1 MHDDKKSVLLISMP
15 FAGITIPSIQLPI
28 LGGYL
33 KERNITVNTK
43 NLYLKAAEF
52 YGLNNYDF
60 LSNTP
65 GISYAAQMAYSRY
78 VFPKHWNQ
86 ENEKFRIYF
95 NEIFLKYK
103 DLHKNFSFEDYVDYT
118 DKFFNWIFEK
128 IEWKNYDIIGFT
140 LNYGQFLPTLAVAKK
155 IKESYSD
162 KKIIFGGGRT
172 VDKLGVKVL
181 EAFDFV
187 DFIVSGDGE
196 ESLYLLA
203 SNYENYESI
212 PNLIYR
218 FEDKVIR
225 NHLDFNVDFNNIPV
239 LNFDQFYQELSTSS
253 NEVQKYFHLHGRLPI
268 EISRGCW
275 WNKCTFCNLNLQH
288 NCYREKNVEKIIE
301 EIKFLSDRY
310 KILNFHII
318 GNTLPKRNYRNLLEE
333 IKKIGKDFSFFVEA
347 RAGGLKSHD
356 YTLLKEAGFIV
367 MQTGIEAFS
376 QNYLKKMNKGVR
388 VIDNIATLKFCKENE
403 IKNDYNLIFD
413 YPNEE
418 KIDFEESKK
427 NIQFFMQY
435 LDPPQLNNLLVG
447 FGSHIYKHPEE
458 YNIDKLDFTD
468 IDKIMFPLEFLEKGF
483 NFYYSFKRKKDI
495 EQNNWKLLVE
505 EWKNENEKFL
515 FGDSRR
521 NSPINRFIFYFLDG
535 GNFLKIYDKRNAENV
550 RIYVLNKV
558 EREIFLSCID
568 IISYQELEEK
578 FSNIPNYQLT
588 AILYTFEKNGIV
600 FKEDNYYLSLP
611 LQYNVKS
618 YKYAK
623 KELTTTAV

>member
-1 MHDDKKSVLLISMP
+1 MHEGKKSVLLVSMP
-15 FAGITIPSIQLPI
+15 FASITIPSIQLPI
-28 LGGYL
+28 LAEYL
-33 KERNITVNTK
+33 RERNITVKTK
-43 NLYLKAAEF
+43 HLYLKAAEF
-52 YGLNNYDF
+52 YGLRNYDF
-60 LSNTP
+60 LSNTS
-65 GISYAAQMAYSRY
+65 GISYAAQMVFSKY
-78 VFPKHWNQ
+78 VFPEHWTFKF
-86 ENEKFRIYF
+86 EKFKDYF
-95 NEIFLKYK
+95 NHIVLKDK
-103 DLHKNFSFEDYVDYT
+103 GLQKNFSFSNYVEQSN
-118 DKFFNWIFEK
+118 KFFNWIIGN
-128 IEWKNYDIIGFT
+128 IEWKDYDLIGFT
-140 LNYGQFLPTLAVAKK
+140 LNYGQFLPSLAVANK
-155 IKESYSD
+155 IKETYPD

-172 VDKLGVKVL
+172 VGKLGVKVL

-203 SNYENYESI
+203 SDYKNYECI

-218 FEDKVIR
+218 VGDKVVW
-225 NHLDFNVDFNNIPV
+225 NQSDFQVDFNNIPIP
-239 LNFDQFYQELSTSS
+239 NFDSFYQELSTSS
-253 NEVQKYFHLHGRLPI
+253 NDVQKYFHLHGRLPV

-288 NCYREKNVEKIIE
+288 NCYREKSVDKIIE

-318 GNTLPKRNYRNLLEE
+318 GNTLPKSNYRNLLEE

-347 RAGGLKSHD
+347 RAGGLNNSD
-356 YTLLKEAGFIV
+356 YTLLREAGFIA

-376 QNYLKKMNKGVR
+376 QNYLKKMNKGAR

-418 KIDFEESKK
+418 RIDFDETRK
-427 NIQFFMQY
+427 NIQLFMQY

-447 FGSHIYKHPEE
+447 FGSHIYKNPDEF
-458 YNIDKLDFTD
+458 NIDKLDFTD
-468 IDKIMFPLEFLEKGF
+468 IDKIMFPVEFLEKGF
-483 NFYYSFKRKKDI
+483 NFYYSFKRKKEI
-495 EQNNWKLLVE
+495 EQNNWKQLVE
-505 EWKNENEKFL
+505 DWKKNNEKL
-515 FGDSRR
+515 FCKDSGII
-521 NSPINRFIFYFLDG
+521 NPINRFIFYFVDG

-550 RIYVLNKV
+550 KIYVLNEV

-568 IISYQELEEK
+568 IISLHELEEK

-618 YKYAK
+618 SKYAK
-623 KELTTTAV
+623 KELAATAL

>member
-1 MHDDKKSVLLISMP
+1 MHEEKKSVLLVSMP
-15 FAGITIPSIQLPI
+15 FASITIPSIQLPI
-28 LGGYL
+28 LAGYSR
-33 KERNITVNTK
+33 ERNINVKTMH
-43 NLYLKAAEF
+43 LYLKAAEF

-60 LSNTP
+60 LSNIP
-65 GISYAAQMAYSRY
+65 GLSYAAQMAFSKY
-78 VFPKHWNQ
+78 VFPEHCCR
-86 ENEKFRIYF
+86 EIEKFKDYF
-95 NEIFLKYK
+95 NQNFLRNKG
-103 DLHKNFSFEDYVDYT
+103 LPKNFSFNNYVEQT
-118 DKFFNWIFEK
+118 DRFFNWIIQK
-128 IEWKNYDIIGFT
+128 IEWKDYDLIGFT
-140 LNYGQFLPTLAVAKK
+140 LNYGQFLPSLAVAKK
-155 IKESYSD
+155 IKDTYPE

-172 VDKLGVKVL
+172 VGKLGVKVI

-196 ESLYLLA
+196 ESLYLL
-203 SNYENYESI
+203 SSDYQNYESI

-218 FEDKVIR
+218 VGDKVVW
-225 NHLDFNVDFNNIPV
+225 NQSDFQVDFNNIPMP
-239 LNFDQFYQELSTSS
+239 NFDPFYHELSTSS
-253 NEVQKYFHLHGRLPI
+253 NDVQKYFHLHGRLPV

-288 NCYREKNVEKIIE
+288 NCYREKSVEKIIE

-347 RAGGLKSHD
+347 RAGGLNSSD
-356 YTLLKEAGFIV
+356 YMLLREAGFIA

-376 QNYLKKMNKGVR
+376 QNYLKKMNKGAR

-418 KIDFEESKK
+418 RIDFDETRK

-435 LDPPQLNNLLVG
+435 LDPPQLNNLLIG
-447 FGSHIYKHPEE
+447 FGSHIYKNPEE

-468 IDKIMFPLEFLEKGF
+468 IDKLMFPIEFLEKGF

-495 EQNNWKLLVE
+495 EQYNWKQLVE

-515 FGDSRR
+515 CGNSRKI
-521 NSPINRFIFYFLDG
+521 NHINRFIFYFVDG
-535 GNFLKIYDKRNAENV
+535 GNFLKIYDKRNSENV
-550 RIYVLNKV
+550 RIYVLNEV

-568 IISYQELEEK
+568 IISLQELEEK

-611 LQYNVKS
+611 LQYNVKFS
-618 YKYAK
+618 KYAK
-623 KELTTTAV
+623 KELASTTL

>member
-1 MHDDKKSVLLISMP
+1 MHEEKKSVLLVSMP
-15 FAGITIPSIQLPI
+15 FASITIPSIQLPI
-28 LGGYL
+28 LAGYL
-33 KERNITVNTK
+33 RERNITVKTK
-43 NLYLKAAEF
+43 HLYLKAAEF
-52 YGLNNYDF
+52 YGLNNYDY
-60 LSNTP
+60 LSNKS
-65 GISYAAQMAYSRY
+65 GISYAAQMVFSKY
-78 VFPKHWNQ
+78 VFPEHWIK
-86 ENEKFRIYF
+86 EIEKFENYF
-95 NEIFLKYK
+95 NKIFLRNKV
-103 DLHKNFSFEDYVDYT
+103 LLKNFSFNNYVEQT
-118 DKFFNWIFEK
+118 DRFFNWIIQK
-128 IEWKNYDIIGFT
+128 IEWKDYDLIGFT
-140 LNYGQFLPTLAVAKK
+140 LNYGQFLPSLSVAKK
-155 IKESYSD
+155 IKDTYPD

-172 VDKLGVKVL
+172 VGKLGVKVL

-203 SNYENYESI
+203 SDYQNYESI
-212 PNLIYR
+212 SNLIYR
-218 FEDKVIR
+218 VGDKVVW
-225 NHLDFNVDFNNIPV
+225 NQSDFQVDFNNIPMP
-239 LNFDQFYQELSTSS
+239 NFDPFYQELSTSS
-253 NEVQKYFHLHGRLPI
+253 NDVQKYFHLHGRLPV

-288 NCYREKNVEKIIE
+288 NGYREKSVEKIIE

-347 RAGGLKSHD
+347 RAGGLNSSE
-356 YTLLKEAGFIV
+356 YTLLREAGFIA

-376 QNYLKKMNKGVR
+376 QNYLKKMNKGAR

-403 IKNDYNLIFD
+403 IKNDYNLIFN

-418 KIDFEESKK
+418 RIDFDETKK

-447 FGSHIYKHPEE
+447 FGSHIYKNPED
-458 YNIDKLDFTD
+458 YNIDKLDFTE
-468 IDKIMFPLEFLEKGF
+468 IDKIMFPIEYLEKGF
-483 NFYYSFKRKKDI
+483 NFYYSFKRKKKI
-495 EQNNWKLLVE
+495 EQNNWKQLVE
-505 EWKNENEKFL
+505 EWKCENEKFL
-515 FGDSRR
+515 CGNSRK
-521 NSPINRFIFYFLDG
+521 INL
-535 GNFLKIYDKRNAENV
+535 ENV
-550 RIYVLNKV
+550 RIYVLNEV

-568 IISYQELEEK
+568 IISLQELEEK

-611 LQYNVKS
+611 LQYNVKFS
-618 YKYAK
+618 KYAK
-623 KELTTTAV
+623 KELATSAV